1 MDLTP
6 PDSDVAAA
14 AAALAAEVS
23 PDFMLNHVHR
33 TYWYGRSLVRTEI
46 DVEAAYV
53 ASMLHDLGLTDAFR
67 GEASFEVVTADHAAH
82 FLEERGWD
90 AERIALVT
98 RAITRHTNITPN
110 EDPVELVV
118 QGGAAFDV
126 IGFPPDSIPAD
137 VVDAVEAAFP
147 RNGFKQNMLA
157 AFRDE
162 IASQPDGAFAQLEA
176 NLSFS
181 RLVEARIDPTQ
192 G

>member
-23 PDFMLNHVHR
+23 PDFILNHVHR
-33 TYWYGRSLVRTEI
+33 TYWYGRTLVRTEI

-90 AERIALVT
+90 AERIGLVT

-126 IGFPPDSIPAD
+126 IGFPPDSIPAE

-162 IASQPDGAFAQLEA
+162 VAAQPEGAFAQLEQ
-176 NLSFS
+176 NLTFS
-181 RLVEARIDPTQ
+181 KLAEARIDPTRS
-192 G
+192 